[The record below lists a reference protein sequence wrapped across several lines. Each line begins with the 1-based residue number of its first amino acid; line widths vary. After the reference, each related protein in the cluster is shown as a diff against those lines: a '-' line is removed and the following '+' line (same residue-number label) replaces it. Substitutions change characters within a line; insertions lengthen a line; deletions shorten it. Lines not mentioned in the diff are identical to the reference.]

1 MPGIVGLI
9 TKMPREAAERELLQ
23 MVEALRHENF
33 YVTGT
38 WTDESAGVY
47 VGWIMRKDSF
57 SDGMPLHNERGDIT
71 VVFSGEEFPE
81 PDVARRLKERGHALE
96 MDGPSYLVHVCEEDP
111 SFPAGLNGKFQ
122 GLVMDQR
129 RGTAT
134 LFNDRYGMQRLYYH
148 QSKDAFYFAAEAKAI
163 LAVHPKLRRM
173 DARGIGEFIVCGAVL
188 ENRTLFEGIQVLP
201 QASAWTFRNGA
212 LDCKRTYFCAR
223 EWEEQEL
230 LDPESYYRELRNV
243 FTHNLPRY
251 FNASE
256 RIGMSLT
263 GGLDTRMIMAWQ
275 KSEPGS
281 LPCYTFGGMFRDC
294 QDVKL
299 SRMIASICGQPHEV
313 IPVGNE
319 FVANFPYYAERAVYI
334 ADGCLDVSRAHD
346 LYLSERAREIAPV
359 RMTGDFGGE
368 VLRGVGRL
376 KSVPPMPGLF
386 QREFNSS
393 IQQALETHAE
403 LSRGRRLSFTVFK
416 QAPWD
421 YQGVVGLE
429 QTQLSV
435 RSPFFDNDLIR
446 TSFRAPESVAP
457 SNEDSLRM
465 IADGKS
471 ELLQIST
478 DRGLAGQRGRLSG
491 AVYRN
496 FREFQFKAEYAYDMG
511 MPQSV
516 ARIDHVLSAFH
527 LERLFLGRHK
537 ITHFR
542 IWYRDALAGYVREM
556 LLDQRSLCR
565 PYIERKGLE
574 AVVQGHLKGD
584 RNHTNEIHKVL
595 TLEIFH
601 RLFLDS
607 NCYVKSAESSDP
619 APSACAKIDMPV
631 RNCD

>member
-9 TKMPREAAERELLQ
+9 TKMPREDAERELFQ

-38 WTDESAGVY
+38 WANESVGVY
-47 VGWIMRKDSF
+47 VGWVARKGSF
-57 SDGMPLHNERGDIT
+57 SDGMPLSNERGDVT
-71 VVFSGEEFPE
+71 LVFSGEEFPE
-81 PDVARRLKERGHALE
+81 PGTAHRLKARGHALE
-96 MDGPSYLVHVCEEDP
+96 TDGPSYLVHLCEEDP
-111 SFPAGLNGKFQ
+111 SFPAGLNGTFH

-134 LFNDRYGMQRLYYH
+134 LFNDRYGMQRLYCH
-148 QSKDAFYFAAEAKAI
+148 ESKNAFYFAAEAKAV
-163 LAVHPKLRRM
+163 LAVHPELRRM
-173 DARGIGEFIVCGAVL
+173 DPRAIGEFIACGAVL
-188 ENRTLFEGIQVLP
+188 ENRTPFEGIQVLP
-201 QASAWTFRNGA
+201 QASAWTFRRGA
-212 LDCKRTYFCAR
+212 LECKKTYFRPR

-230 LDPESYYRELRNV
+230 LDPESYFRELRSV

-251 FNASE
+251 FNGRE

-275 KSEPGS
+275 KSPPGS

-299 SRMIASICGQPHEV
+299 SRQVASICGQPHEV

-319 FVANFPYYAERAVYI
+319 FVTNFPHYAERAVYI

-359 RMTGDFGGE
+359 RMTGDYGGE

-376 KSVPPMPGLF
+376 KAVRPIPGLF
-386 QREFNSS
+386 HAEFNSC

-403 LSRGRRLSFTVFK
+403 LSRGRRLSFTVFN

-435 RSPFFDNDLIR
+435 RTPFFDNDLIR
-446 TSFRAPESVAP
+446 TAFRAPESAVS

-465 IADGKS
+465 IADGKR

-478 DRGLAGQRGRLSG
+478 DRGLAGERGRLSG
-491 AVYRN
+491 AAYRN
-496 FREFQFKAEYAYDMG
+496 FYELQFKAEYAYDMG
-511 MPQSV
+511 MPQNV
-516 ARIDHVLSAFH
+516 ARIDHALSAFH

-542 IWYRDALAGYVREM
+542 IWYRDALANYVREM

-565 PYIERKGLE
+565 PYIDRKGLE
-574 AVVQGHLKGD
+574 AVVRGHLKGD
-584 RNHTNEIHKVL
+584 RNYTNEIHKVL

-607 NCYVKSAESSDP
+607 N
-619 APSACAKIDMPV
+619 
-631 RNCD
+631 